1 MYTKNLESLLSRFLI
16 SVDIRIYGV
25 EIIMN
30 DEARLG

>member
-1 MYTKNLESLLSRFLI
+1 MYTKNLESLLSQFLI

-30 DEARLG
+30 DEAHLG